1 MRWIAADTETTGFG
15 PTAKVVEIALAEVGE
30 DMQELDALA
39 SYINPEMPI
48 PPSASA
54 VHHITD
60 SMVSGAPTIEEFFSD
75 MIWTQV
81 EDVTVIAHNA
91 AFDMQYL
98 APHFKPGTRSLCTL
112 RLVRHLYPELEN
124 HKLQTLR
131 YAFDL
136 DAGRAH
142 SADGDTT
149 VLVSLLQHV
158 HRDKGLT
165 LNEMFELAG
174 SRLNITKMPFGKH
187 KGQLI
192 VDLPK
197 SYVRWALDN
206 MASLDD
212 DHRAALEAVL

>member
-30 DMQELDALA
+30 DMQVLDAIS

-91 AFDMQYL
+91 A
-98 APHFKPGTRSLCTL
+98 AT
-112 RLVRHLYPELEN
+112 E
-124 HKLQTLR
+124 
-131 YAFDL
+131 
-136 DAGRAH
+136 
-142 SADGDTT
+142 
-149 VLVSLLQHV
+149 
-158 HRDKGLT
+158 
-165 LNEMFELAG
+165 
-174 SRLNITKMPFGKH
+174 
-187 KGQLI
+187 
-192 VDLPK
+192 
-197 SYVRWALDN
+197 
-206 MASLDD
+206 
-212 DHRAALEAVL
+212 